1 MADGLLE
8 LSDVAA
14 GYGPIVV
21 LHDVSLAV
29 GAGEIVAVLG
39 ANGAGKSTL
48 LRTISGVV
56 PAHRGTI
63 RFRERSLVGMAGA
76 RIVGEGVSHVP
87 EGREVFAALSVREN
101 LLMGAYRRRD
111 RDGVARDLAEAY
123 DYFPVLRERQGQV
136 AGLLSGGQQQML
148 AIARAMMARPQLL
161 LLDEPSLGLSPL
173 LTREIW
179 DMLVRVNRERGTAI
193 LLVEQN
199 VNLALK
205 IAARAYVMEL
215 GRIALEGASTEIADH
230 PQVREAYL
238 GRASLHA

>member
-1 MADGLLE
+1 MTALLT
-8 LSDVAA
+8 LSNVAA
-14 GYGPIVV
+14 GYGPIAV
-21 LHDVSLAV
+21 LHDISLTV
-29 GAGEIVAVLG
+29 GEGEIVAVLG

-56 PAHRGTI
+56 AARRGTI
-63 RFRERSLVGMAGA
+63 RFQGRSLVGMAGA
-76 RIVGEGVSHVP
+76 RVVGEGVSHVP
-87 EGREVFAALSVREN
+87 EGREVFAALTVREN
-101 LLMGAYRRRD
+101 LMMGAYRRHD
-111 RDGVARDLAEAY
+111 RDGIARDLAEAY
-123 DYFPVLRERQGQV
+123 DYFPVLRERQDQV

-148 AIARAMMARPQLL
+148 AIARAIMARPRLL

-179 DMLVRVNRERGTAI
+179 NMLTRFNRERGTAV

-215 GRIALEGASTEIADH
+215 GRIALEGPSAEIADR
-230 PQVREAYL
+230 PEVREAYL
-238 GRASLHA
+238 GRSSLHA